1 MAEWHTNQLEI
12 TGKSVC
18 IDVMQQ
24 WVCGEETPRYRQA
37 VLQSLRLF
45 LAGCAGILK
54 PTKPQ
59 SYAPYPELVRGTA
72 APIAQNLAFEQWLA
86 LLQDN
91 VLLTSDNIKRIDN
104 LYRQSGLSL
113 LRWET
118 VPEAA
123 RDIISRILTRQYTDW
138 FGMVG
143 WSDSPDTGACWNR
156 LGVYPA
162 AAQPCDMLI
171 IRPTRLATEI
181 NGNSGLL
188 KGIPATAQFYD
199 EHYGLEWPF
208 GHHVRWERRNVI
220 SLTVR
225 FDTPWAP
232 PSAELMGELSAMF
245 DCEIR
250 HWYSGP
256 SGSLNGY
263 DCYDMGEHVDSHNGQ
278 AGRENRP
285 ALYLV
290 NNANEKTG
298 AVRALPAIAAGQ

>member
-1 MAEWHTNQLEI
+1 MAEWITNQLDI

-24 WVCGEETPRYRQA
+24 WVCGEEAPRYRQA

-54 PTKPQ
+54 PTKPLT
-59 SYAPYPELVRGTA
+59 YAPYPALIRGTT
-72 APIAQNLAFEQWLA
+72 AQTAQHLAFEQWLM

-91 VLLTSDNIKRIDN
+91 ALLTGDTIKRIDH

-113 LRWET
+113 LRWENI
-118 VPEAA
+118 PEPA
-123 RDIISRILTRQYTDW
+123 REIIASLLIRQYTDW
-138 FGMVG
+138 FGMVS
-143 WSDSPDTGACWNR
+143 WSDSPDTGACWDR
-156 LGVYPA
+156 LNVSPTS
-162 AAQPCDMLI
+162 AQPCDMLMI
-171 IRPTRLATEI
+171 MPTRLATEI
-181 NGNSGLL
+181 NGSSGLL
-188 KGIPATAQFYD
+188 KGIASTVQFYD

-208 GHHVRWERRNVI
+208 GHHVRWERRNVS

-225 FDTPWAP
+225 FDSPWAP

-250 HWYSGP
+250 HWYSEP
-256 SGSLNGY
+256 SGSLKGY
-263 DCYDMGEHVDSHNGQ
+263 DCYDQGEHVDSGNGLP
-278 AGRENRP
+278 GRENRP

-290 NNANEKTG
+290 NGEQPEISQ
-298 AVRALPAIAAGQ
+298 ALPAIAVGQ

>member
-1 MAEWHTNQLEI
+1 MAEWVTNQLEI

-24 WVCGEETPRYRQA
+24 WVCGEEIPRYRQA

-59 SYAPYPELVRGTA
+59 TYTPYPDLVRSTA
-72 APIAQNLAFEQWLA
+72 APTAQSLAFDQWLK

-91 VLLTSDNIKRIDN
+91 VPLNSDNIKRTDN

-113 LRWET
+113 MRWDSI
-118 VPEAA
+118 PAPA
-123 RDIISRILTRQYTDW
+123 RDSIARLLTRQYTDW

-143 WSDSPDTGACWNR
+143 WSDTPDIGACWDK
-156 LGVYPA
+156 LSVYPESA
-162 AAQPCDMLI
+162 PPCDMLMI
-171 IRPTRLATEI
+171 MPTRLATEI

-188 KGIPATAQFYD
+188 KGIATTAQFYGGQ
-199 EHYGLEWPF
+199 YGLEWPL
-208 GHHVRWERRNVI
+208 GHHVRWERRNV
-220 SLTVR
+220 SCLTVR
-225 FDTPWAP
+225 FDSPWAP
-232 PSAELMGELSAMF
+232 PSAELMGELSSVF

-250 HWYSGP
+250 HGYSAS
-256 SGSLNGY
+256 SGQLKGY
-263 DCYDMGEHVDSHNGQ
+263 DCYDQGEHVDSGNGQ
-278 AGRENRP
+278 SGRENRP

-290 NNANEKTG
+290 NEEKQ
-298 AVRALPAIAAGQ
+298 AVNLPVPAIAVGQ

>member
-1 MAEWHTNQLEI
+1 MAEWVTNQLEV

-18 IDVMQQ
+18 LDVMQQ
-24 WVCGEETPRYRQA
+24 WVCGEEFPRYRQA

-54 PTKPQ
+54 PTKPLT
-59 SYAPYPELVRGTA
+59 YTPYPELVRGTA
-72 APIAQNLAFEQWLA
+72 APTAQNLAFEQWLA

-91 VLLTSDNIKRIDN
+91 VLLTTENMKRIDSI
-104 LYRQSGLSL
+104 YRQSGLSL

-118 VPEAA
+118 IPASA
-123 RDIISRILTRQYTDW
+123 RDMIARLLTRQYTDW
-138 FGMVG
+138 FGVVG
-143 WSDSPDTGACWNR
+143 WSDNLDISACWEK
-156 LGVYPA
+156 LSVYPTS
-162 AAQPCDMLI
+162 AQPCDMLM

-188 KGIPATAQFYD
+188 KGMTTTAQCYD

-208 GHHVRWERRNVI
+208 GHHVRWERRHVS

-225 FDTPWAP
+225 FDTPWVP
-232 PSAELMGELSAMF
+232 PSAELMGGLSSVF

-250 HWYSGP
+250 HWYSEP
-256 SGSLNGY
+256 SGQLQGY
-263 DCYDMGEHVDSHNGQ
+263 DCYDQGEHVDSHNGQ
-278 AGRENRP
+278 VGHENRP

-290 NNANEKTG
+290 NGDKPETAL
-298 AVRALPAIAAGQ
+298 ALPAMAVGQ